1 MADGPFTLAIDIGGT
16 GLKATVLDAAGAA
29 IHDRVRTPTTYP
41 CPPGKLVD
49 DLVAL
54 VAPLPAHDR
63 VSVGFPGVV
72 RNGHIWTAAT
82 FESEH
87 GLGSERTDELIEAW
101 HDFDLAG
108 ALGERLAKPTRV
120 ANDADVQGAGAVA
133 GTGIELVITLGTGVG
148 SSVFRNG
155 KLALHL
161 EVAHHPVSKDRTY
174 NEYLGEAA
182 RKDIGVGKWNE
193 RVRKALRHLDVLVAP
208 DSILVGGG
216 NAKRLVG
223 DLDAKIRVVDN
234 SEGLLGGIRL
244 WDSDWPL

>member
-1 MADGPFTLAIDIGGT
+1 MSDGPFTLAIDIGGT
-16 GLKATVLDAAGAA
+16 GLKATVLDAAGVAV
-29 IHDRVRTPTTYP
+29 HDRVRIETTYP
-41 CPPGKLVD
+41 CPPQKLVD
-49 DLVAL
+49 DLVGL
-54 VAPLPAHDR
+54 VADLPGHDR

-72 RNGHIWTAAT
+72 RAGHIWTAAT

-87 GLGSERTDELIEAW
+87 GLGSDRTDQLIAAW

-108 ALGERLAKPTRV
+108 ALSARLGSPTRV
-120 ANDADVQGAGAVA
+120 ANAADVQGAGAVS

-174 NEYLGEAA
+174 NEYLGDAT
-182 RKDIGVGKWNE
+182 RKDIGVAKWNE
-193 RVRKALRHLDVLVAP
+193 RVRKALGHLDVLVAP
-208 DSILVGGG
+208 DAILIGGG
-216 NAKRLVG
+216 NAKRLTG
-223 DLDAKIRVVDN
+223 DLDPKVRIVDN

-244 WDSDWPL
+244 WDDDWPL